1 MNKTVRFNKL
11 NGTKGEVALA
21 KEVRLR
27 LHDEIMSQPHV
38 YNFKMTEVA
47 VKFLK
52 SITDA
57 KVFVKYYGLPYA
69 DFAMNVLEDKMEEY
83 NLI

>member
-1 MNKTVRFNKL
+1 MNNIRFNKL

-21 KEVRLR
+21 KEIRDNL
-27 LHDEIMSQPHV
+27 LDEVVSQPTV
-38 YNFKMTEVA
+38 YNFKLV

-69 DFAMNVLEDKMEEY
+69 DFAMSVLEREMEEN

>member
-1 MNKTVRFNKL
+1 MTKTVRFNKL

-21 KEVRLR
+21 KEVRAR
-27 LHDEIMSQPHV
+27 LLNEIMTQPYV
-38 YNFKMTEVA
+38 YNSKLA
-47 VKFLK
+47 IKFLK

-57 KVFVKYYGLPYA
+57 KVFVTYFELPYA
-69 DFAMNVLEDKMEEY
+69 DFAMSVLEREMEEN

>member
-1 MNKTVRFNKL
+1 MTKTIRFNKL

-21 KEVRLR
+21 KEVRTR
-27 LHDEIMSQPHV
+27 LLNEIITQPHV
-38 YNFKMTEVA
+38 YNFKLA

-57 KVFVKYYGLPYA
+57 KVFVMYFELPYA
-69 DFAMNVLEDKMEEY
+69 DFAMSVLEMEMEE
-83 NLI
+83 NDLI

>member
-21 KEVRLR
+21 KEIRSTLLNEV
-27 LHDEIMSQPHV
+27 ISQPMV
-38 YNFKMTEVA
+38 YNFKLV

-69 DFAMNVLEDKMEEY
+69 DFAMSVLEDKMEEM
-83 NLI
+83 NLL

>member
-21 KEVRLR
+21 KEVRAR
-27 LHDEIMSQPHV
+27 LLNEIITQPHV
-38 YNFKMTEVA
+38 YNSKLA
-47 VKFLK
+47 IKFLK

-57 KVFVKYYGLPYA
+57 KVFVTYFELPYA
-69 DFAMNVLEDKMEEY
+69 DFAMSVLEREMEE
-83 NLI
+83 NDLI